1 MLETKMEISTKFMA
15 PLALIG
21 CLTMVAACST
31 VSTKEGT
38 EHWDEVSA
46 MGKTSPQLAENEGR
60 LSARCG
66 AANAAR
72 EFSNATAVEDRTVY
86 RIQRGDKL
94 HLAFYRNGEL
104 DRYVEVRPDGRFTI
118 EPYGDVAVA
127 GFTPAQLAQ
136 KLDVV
141 FSEDLFEPNATV
153 SVIDSPFR
161 KVFVGG
167 QVNFPGM
174 LPLKPAMTATQAI
187 ISTGWFKDDA
197 RADQI
202 VLIRRDACGDA
213 YGTFI
218 QVANAVS
225 QSTDHRVQDVSLL
238 PNDIIVVPRSAVGNL
253 DLFIKQY
260 VRDALPIQPYL
271 SVGPPF

>member
-1 MLETKMEISTKFMA
+1 
-15 PLALIG
+15 
-21 CLTMVAACST
+21 
-31 VSTKEGT
+31 
-38 EHWDEVSA
+38 
-46 MGKTSPQLAENEGR
+46 
-60 LSARCG
+60 
-66 AANAAR
+66 
-72 EFSNATAVEDRTVY
+72 
-86 RIQRGDKL
+86 
-94 HLAFYRNGEL
+94 L